1 MDKNFLIKQ
10 VSENTISKEFCFIG
24 FDEAYSKIAQ
34 NKYQTNLLKI
44 FSLTPV
50 QATILKQTALACG
63 TDCALHRNVLTNNI
77 EHSDVILFATNKQ
90 LSDIIKKLYA
100 QPFGLK
106 FLAKKLEEFKV
117 NKLEKISI
125 RSKEFNFKKTY
136 LMGILNVTPN
146 SFSDGG
152 EFFDEK
158 DAVKRFE
165 DLVNQ
170 GADIIDIGA
179 ESTAPNSQPVDSS
192 EEIARI
198 ENVLKI
204 CREKYPQAVI
214 SIDTRNA
221 FCAKRALELGV
232 DIVNDISGLLFD
244 KQMAE
249 VVAGAEAFVVLNFND
264 EIKTENTI
272 DEVIKGLLNRIELA
286 QEVGIAKEKII
297 LDVGLGFN
305 KTFEQNIELIKRAKE
320 ICSLGFPVL
329 YGLSRKSFVQKI
341 SEQSP
346 KETLSANISL
356 GSYLT
361 SQGVNILRVH
371 DVLEHKIAF
380 RALDRV
386 LYD

>member
-1 MDKNFLIKQ
+1 M
-10 VSENTISKEFCFIG
+10 
-24 FDEAYSKIAQ
+24 
-34 NKYQTNLLKI
+34 
-44 FSLTPV
+44 
-50 QATILKQTALACG
+50 
-63 TDCALHRNVLTNNI
+63 
-77 EHSDVILFATNKQ
+77 
-90 LSDIIKKLYA
+90 
-100 QPFGLK
+100 
-106 FLAKKLEEFKV
+106 
-117 NKLEKISI
+117 
-125 RSKEFNFKKTY
+125 
-136 LMGILNVTPN
+136 
-146 SFSDGG
+146 
-152 EFFDEK
+152 
-158 DAVKRFE
+158 
-165 DLVNQ
+165 
-170 GADIIDIGA
+170 
-179 ESTAPNSQPVDSS
+179 
-192 EEIARI
+192 
-198 ENVLKI
+198 
-204 CREKYPQAVI
+204 
-214 SIDTRNA
+214 
-221 FCAKRALELGV
+221 
-232 DIVNDISGLLFD
+232 NDISGLLFD

-272 DEVIKGLLNRIELA
+272 DEVIIGLLNRIELA